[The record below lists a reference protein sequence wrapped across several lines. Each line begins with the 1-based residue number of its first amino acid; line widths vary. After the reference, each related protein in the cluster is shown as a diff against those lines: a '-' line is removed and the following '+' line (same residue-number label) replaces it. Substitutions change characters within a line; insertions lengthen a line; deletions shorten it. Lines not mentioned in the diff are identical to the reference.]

1 MKAVEADVLDRW
13 TAANAAFNGPRLLGA
28 GSYSKIKRLLEKSV
42 VADANKMTAKDLKT
56 MEDRSASLFDMLK
69 CRLEKI
75 LNII

>member
-1 MKAVEADVLDRW
+1 MGAV
-13 TAANAAFNGPRLLGA
+13 
-28 GSYSKIKRLLEKSV
+28 SYNKIKRLLEKSV